1 MQDENESTDLPL
13 IDTLDLE
20 ILMHRDVHFGGS
32 FPIMIDYYN
41 QDGVGVMPDFEIE
54 QLENL
59 SHLEQE
65 LGQNLSDLYLSE
77 EAKKVVEEAR
87 ELYNQLRTSYTESN
101 LETPLLISDLILS
114 EEAEPLKEM
123 EAIVKEGKTLV
134 PALIHL
140 ISSTSFYDP
149 LFPGYGRSP
158 IFAAKCL
165 AKIQDTR
172 AIAPLFEAIGEEN
185 FFTDEEIIKA
195 LCSFGEKA
203 KSFLLKI
210 LKHKPFSKENEHA
223 AIVLSTFPEDPEIAS
238 VCLDLLKQEEVLQKP
253 RFASY
258 LIFACSALS
267 TPLEKETFIE
277 VSKKPTLPKEL
288 QKEMEVIIRN
298 WRHRLE

>member
-1 MQDENESTDLPL
+1 MQDEDESTDLPL
-13 IDTLDLE
+13 IDTIDLE

-54 QLENL
+54 QLEKL
-59 SHLEQE
+59 YHLEQE

-77 EAKKVVEEAR
+77 EAKKIVTEAK
-87 ELYNQLRTSYTESN
+87 ELYNQLRASYTESSS
-101 LETPLLISDLILS
+101 ETPLLISDLILS
-114 EEAEPLKEM
+114 EEIEPLKEM
-123 EAIVKEGKTLV
+123 EAIVAQGKTLV

-165 AKIQDTR
+165 SKIQDTR
-172 AIAPLFEAIGEEN
+172 AIAPLFEAMGEEN

-195 LCSFGEKA
+195 LCSFGEES
-203 KSFLLKI
+203 KSFLLRV
-210 LKHKPFSKENEHA
+210 LKNKPLSRDNERA
-223 AIVLSTFPEDPEIAS
+223 AIALSTFPEDPEIAS
-238 VCLDLLKQEEVLQKP
+238 VCLDLLKQDEVLQKP
-253 RFASY
+253 PFASY
-258 LIFACSALS
+258 LVFACSALS
-267 TPLEKETFIE
+267 TSEEKEAFIE
-277 VSKKPTLPKEL
+277 ISKKTTLRKEL

-298 WRHRLE
+298 WT

>member
-1 MQDENESTDLPL
+1 MQDENESSNLPL
-13 IDTLDLE
+13 IDTIDLE

-54 QLENL
+54 QLEKL
-59 SHLEQE
+59 YHLEQE

-77 EAKKVVEEAR
+77 EAKTVVEEAK
-87 ELYNQLRTSYTESN
+87 ELYNQLRATYTESN
-101 LETPLLISDLILS
+101 SESPPLISDLILS
-114 EEAEPLKEM
+114 EEIEPSKEI
-123 EAIVKEGKTLV
+123 EAIVAEGKKLV

-165 AKIQDTR
+165 SKIQDTR
-172 AIAPLFEAIGEEN
+172 AIAPLFEAMGEEN

-195 LCSFGEKA
+195 LCSFGAES
-203 KSFLLKI
+203 KSFLLKV
-210 LKHKPFSKENEHA
+210 LKNKPFSRDNERA
-223 AIVLSTFPEDPEIAS
+223 AIALSTLPEDPEIAS
-238 VCLDLLKQEEVLQKP
+238 ESLDLLKQDEVLQKP
-253 RFASY
+253 TFASY

-267 TPLEKETFIE
+267 TPEEKETFIE
-277 VSKKPTLPKEL
+277 ISKKTILSKEL

-298 WRHRLE
+298 WK